1 MIGSV
6 LPDMTEYMYNLT
18 KFCDMLF
25 VIIVF
30 LAVIADVLNILT
42 GGKGRME

>member
-1 MIGSV
+1 
-6 LPDMTEYMYNLT
+6 
-18 KFCDMLF
+18 MLF

-42 GGKGRME
+42 GGKGRMELSRL